1 MRTTLD
7 QRRSL
12 GVHLCQK
19 DFKSV
24 KKWLSYGY
32 LPTERLCDYIENFTG
47 QLGILGGSFVPKIS
61 KICQE
66 MAELWLFSHWEV
78 AWFHWKPHG
87 LKGHPW
93 AFFCAK
99 KIQNQ
104 STNGWVWAFYHLSMR
119 QREILCS
126 FIPKVL
132 KSVKKWLSYCHFL
145 PERSKKIKG
154 NALIN
159 ISAKS
164 VSRFTFWTLKQLDN
178 II

>member
-1 MRTTLD
+1 MIPFRTTWD
-7 QRRSL
+7 KM
-12 GVHLCQK
+12 GYFGAHLYHK
-19 DFKSV
+19 YPKSV

-32 LPTERLCDYIENFTG
+32 FPIGRLGDSIENHMG
-47 QLGILGGSFVPKIS
+47 EKHILG
-61 KICQE
+61 C
-66 MAELWLFSHWEV
+66 
-78 AWFHWKPHG
+78 
-87 LKGHPW
+87 
-93 AFFCAK
+93 FFCAK

>member
-1 MRTTLD
+1 M
-7 QRRSL
+7 
-12 GVHLCQK
+12 
-19 DFKSV
+19 
-24 KKWLSYGY
+24 
-32 LPTERLCDYIENFTG
+32 
-47 QLGILGGSFVPKIS
+47 S

-66 MAELWLFSHWEV
+66 MAEPRLIFPWEV
-78 AWFHWKPHG
+78 VWFHFEPHG
-87 LKGHPW
+87 TKGDTWVLICTINIQNLSRNGWVMAIFPLGGCVIPLKTTWGKRHPW
-93 AFFCAK
+93 AFFLCQK
-99 KIQNQ
+99 DPKSVNKWL
-104 STNGWVWAFYHLSMR
+104 GRAFHHLSMR

>member
-1 MRTTLD
+1 MAIFPLGGCVIPLKTTWVK
-7 QRRSL
+7 RASL
-12 GVHLCQK
+12 GV
-19 DFKSV
+19 
-24 KKWLSYGY
+24 
-32 LPTERLCDYIENFTG
+32 
-47 QLGILGGSFVPKIS
+47 
-61 KICQE
+61 
-66 MAELWLFSHWEV
+66 
-78 AWFHWKPHG
+78 
-87 LKGHPW
+87 
-93 AFFCAK
+93 FFCAK

-104 STNGWVWAFYHLSMR
+104 STNGWVRAFYHLSMR

-164 VSRFTFWTLKQLDN
+164 VSRFTFQTLMQLNN
-178 II
+178 IQCKICRQRTLPQCKFQRLNQNLPDQICSGYRKSWHPIQSIQPKNQFMFF